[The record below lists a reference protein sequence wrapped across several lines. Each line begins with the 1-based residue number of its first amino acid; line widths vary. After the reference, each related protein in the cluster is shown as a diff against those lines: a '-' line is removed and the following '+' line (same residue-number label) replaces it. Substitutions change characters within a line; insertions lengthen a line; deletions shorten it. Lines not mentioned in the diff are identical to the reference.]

1 MIFYRGKD
9 NNERE
14 GELNSIIELAEQ
26 SDGLKKSRL
35 CENLK
40 VLKSPDFL
48 RPFRCVG
55 ILYILYNMTSVPI
68 IAKYTD
74 TFLEVMYIKIS
85 AYIDISCLD
94 IDKIC
99 SEQLSSVN
107 ERTSIPTEQ
116 LAIIHGTFKLAASL
130 LGPMIFTKFRKKTA
144 FIMCGTLAAL
154 SLAPGK
160 RCYHINLNDF

>member
-40 VLKSPDFL
+40 VFKSPDFL

-55 ILYILYNMTSVPI
+55 VLYFLYNMSGLLM
-68 IAKYTD
+68 IATYTD
-74 TFLEVMYIKIS
+74 TFLEVHK
-85 AYIDISCLD
+85 DKCL
-94 IDKIC
+94 
-99 SEQLSSVN
+99 L
-107 ERTSIPTEQ
+107 
-116 LAIIHGTFKLAASL
+116 
-130 LGPMIFTKFRKKTA
+130 
-144 FIMCGTLAAL
+144 
-154 SLAPGK
+154 
-160 RCYHINLNDF
+160 

>member
-14 GELNSIIELAEQ
+14 GELNSIIEQAEQ
-26 SDGLKKSRL
+26 SDGLKKSRS

-55 ILYILYNMTSVPI
+55 ILYILYNMTSVLI

-74 TFLEVMYIKIS
+74 TFLEVCNVHK
-85 AYIDISCLD
+85 DKCL
-94 IDKIC
+94 
-99 SEQLSSVN
+99 L
-107 ERTSIPTEQ
+107 
-116 LAIIHGTFKLAASL
+116 
-130 LGPMIFTKFRKKTA
+130 
-144 FIMCGTLAAL
+144 
-154 SLAPGK
+154 
-160 RCYHINLNDF
+160 